1 MEEESR
7 RRGVIRLVRPVRT
20 ISPGRSTLRVDRDLE
35 VLSRLMDSVFE
46 VPGLGWRFGL
56 DALVGLVPG
65 IGDLLSTTVSVYIL
79 LIAATRYR
87 LSRIT
92 LLRMTLNIAF
102 DFVVGSIPVV
112 GDLFDF
118 WWKANERNIRLLRQR
133 ASHPEPR
140 GLRATAGDWA
150 FVGVVVAALLVFV
163 IAIGAI
169 TWALLTALLTTT
181 GGAGR

>member
-1 MEEESR
+1 M
-7 RRGVIRLVRPVRT
+7 RPVRT
-20 ISPGRSTLRVDRDLE
+20 ITPSRPVQRVDHDLE
-35 VLSRLMDSVFE
+35 VMSRLLDSAFE

-56 DALVGLVPG
+56 DAVIGLVPG

-102 DFVVGSIPVV
+102 DFMLGSIPLV
-112 GDLFDF
+112 GDLSDF
-118 WWKANERNIRLLRQR
+118 WWKANERNVRLLRQR
-133 ASHPEPR
+133 AAHAEPR
-140 GLRATAGDWA
+140 GLRATGGDWV
-150 FVGVVVAALLVFV
+150 FVGIVVAILIAFV

-169 TWALLTALLTTT
+169 SWALLTALVGLIS
-181 GGAGR
+181 GAGR